1 MAGEPQGLLREGL
14 LLATGATL
22 GVALSLCLRRPTPAG
37 AAATSGGDDGP
48 KQEGGQQQ
56 DRKPYI
62 AVLRDGTAQARAD
75 AALSA
80 AYDRVR
86 NGVSPRPWQPLS
98 LSLLWVLQA
107 ADPQEAICAQDGTM
121 DNVMSIHSL
130 NPATLDAHAAL
141 YIQCMKGES
150 PLSRAEREIV
160 AVAAS
165 RCNRCRYCA
174 RQRLSVAL
182 LSSPQPSQRGVRRT
196 TAPRCRLAWPPD
208 RRARRRGGQRAR
220 GRVDGWRRLRAE

>member
-22 GVALSLCLRRPTPAG
+22 GVGLSLCLRRPAPGTA
-37 AAATSGGDDGP
+37 AAATEGGDDGGR
-48 KQEGGQQQ
+48 QMQGGQQQ

-98 LSLLWVLQA
+98 DS
-107 ADPQEAICAQDGTM
+107 
-121 DNVMSIHSL
+121 
-130 NPATLDAHAAL
+130 AL
-141 YIQCMKGES
+141 G
-150 PLSRAEREIV
+150 
-160 AVAAS
+160 
-165 RCNRCRYCA
+165 
-174 RQRLSVAL
+174 
-182 LSSPQPSQRGVRRT
+182 
-196 TAPRCRLAWPPD
+196 AP
-208 RRARRRGGQRAR
+208 GF
-220 GRVDGWRRLRAE
+220 

>member
-1 MAGEPQGLLREGL
+1 MAAEQPRGLLREGL

-22 GVALSLCLRRPTPAG
+22 GVGLSLCLRRPAPA
-37 AAATSGGDDGP
+37 AATATATSGGDDGRP
-48 KQEGGQQQ
+48 QQQQQGQLQ

-86 NGVSPRPWQPLS
+86 NGVSPRPDLPLS
-98 LSLLWVLQA
+98 PCAQA
-107 ADPQEAICAQDGTM
+107 SDPQGGGAICAQDGTM

-141 YIQCMKGES
+141 YMQCMKGDS

-174 RQRLSVAL
+174 RQRLSVA
-182 LSSPQPSQRGVRRT
+182 V
-196 TAPRCRLAWPPD
+196 
-208 RRARRRGGQRAR
+208 
-220 GRVDGWRRLRAE
+220 